1 MVRKINKRSVYYI
14 KSFVNS
20 VGLSDAGI
28 ALLTYFQHYHCVTRK
43 GQNDNVESCR
53 VVFL

>member
-43 GQNDNVESCR
+43 GQHDNVESCR

>member
-28 ALLTYFQHYHCVTRK
+28 ALFTYLQHYHCAGSLCHKKRTK
-43 GQNDNVESCR
+43 
-53 VVFL
+53 